1 MLVFMSD
8 RIIVAIEQLAERLET
23 AIGDCEEKLLLIREA
38 QAVVEEVKATLAQ
51 VIPQQDKAYRVLDRL
66 RKEAPGW
73 WTVTSTGYV
82 APENCANLKYWL
94 MVLDTVGRQYA
105 PDFIRHTH
113 YDKKQHFIDAGE
125 HLKAQQIVFNTMKRA
140 KETLDIIDPY
150 LDDTIFPYVES
161 LEPGLKVRALAGKKP
176 KPIVKAMHTAYAA
189 SASNLDI
196 RTDATFHDRYIIV
209 DGQEVWAL
217 GTSINNMGGKATTIS
232 KITDATE
239 QARTLAAFQAI
250 WAASAPL

>member
-1 MLVFMSD
+1 MSD
-8 RIIVAIEQLAERLET
+8 SIILVIEQLAEQLEKT
-23 AIGDCEEKLLLIREA
+23 IGECEEQLLRTTEA
-38 QAVVEEVKATLAQ
+38 QAIVAQVKAALEQ

-73 WTVTSTGYV
+73 WRVTHTGYV
-82 APENCANLKYWL
+82 SPENCANLKYWL

-125 HLKAQQIVFNTMKRA
+125 HLKAQQVVFNTMKRA
-140 KETLDIIDPY
+140 KRTLDIVDPY
-150 LDDTIFPYVES
+150 LDDTIFPYVQS
-161 LEPGLKVRALAGKKP
+161 LDPGLRVRALAGKKP
-176 KPIVKAMHTAYAA
+176 KPIVKSMHATYAV

-196 RTDATFHDRYIIV
+196 RAETTFHDRYIII

-217 GTSINNMGGKATTIS
+217 GTSINNIGAKATTIS
-232 KITDATE
+232 RITDPTE
-239 QARTLAAFQAI
+239 QGRILAAFQAA
-250 WAASAPL
+250 WAASSPL